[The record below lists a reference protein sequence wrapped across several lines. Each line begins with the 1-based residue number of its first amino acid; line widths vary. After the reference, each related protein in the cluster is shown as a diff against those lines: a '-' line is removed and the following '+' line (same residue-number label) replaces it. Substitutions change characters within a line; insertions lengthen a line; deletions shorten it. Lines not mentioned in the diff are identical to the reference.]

1 MDART
6 PAPDTGHITP
16 DSKESSPPHNL
27 PTLRRRRKPA
37 PALAA
42 PRQSGRLLVRLAPQH
57 TALFRFLLEAYD
69 HTAYFTV
76 LEPKTALLKIIFSP
90 HLEKGPQ
97 KCFEIATFS
106 VMKALLRENGPGEA
120 RSRFFTPAY
129 CGRSTAQ
136 RPSYGPPIQMK
147 ADTCH

>member
-27 PTLRRRRKPA
+27 PTLRRRCKPA

-42 PRQSGRLLVRLAPQH
+42 PRHSGRLLVRLAPQH

-90 HLEKGPQ
+90 HLEKETRRALAEMSCSLPFELLEWPFAPRPQ
-97 KCFEIATFS
+97 GRKN
-106 VMKALLRENGPGEA
+106 ALR
-120 RSRFFTPAY
+120 
-129 CGRSTAQ
+129 
-136 RPSYGPPIQMK
+136 
-147 ADTCH
+147 